1 MKLQIIEN
9 DSQKITGFETVYLNE
24 DNREL
29 ALDHIADNSCEL
41 IIAKNTLDNSK
52 NAQEALLKVC
62 SKLRIG
68 GSISISGL
76 EMRCFFKNVI
86 NGITNEATA
95 SALVGQSLS
104 ISTIDSVKN
113 NLRALGLVI
122 KTSILN
128 GITYEI
134 TAERRAAK

>member
-1 MKLQIIEN
+1 
-9 DSQKITGFETVYLNE
+9 
-24 DNREL
+24 
-29 ALDHIADNSCEL
+29 
-41 IIAKNTLDNSK
+41 
-52 NAQEALLKVC
+52 
-62 SKLRIG
+62 
-68 GSISISGL
+68 
-76 EMRCFFKNVI
+76 MRCFFKNVI

-95 SALVGQSLS
+95 SALVGQNLS